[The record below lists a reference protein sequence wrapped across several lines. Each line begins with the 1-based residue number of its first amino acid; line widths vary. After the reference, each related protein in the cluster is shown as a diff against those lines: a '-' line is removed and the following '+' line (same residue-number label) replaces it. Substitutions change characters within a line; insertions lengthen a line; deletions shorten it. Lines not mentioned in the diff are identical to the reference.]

1 MLPSKPTSASAI
13 NIMTLCWKYV
23 MCLGYFNMSA
33 TYNRLLN
40 KCHFNSDKLFLVTEE
55 KLGIKNEARHI

>member
-1 MLPSKPTSASAI
+1 
-13 NIMTLCWKYV
+13 
-23 MCLGYFNMSA
+23 MCLRHFNMSA

-40 KCHFNSDKLFLVTEE
+40 KRHINSDKLFLVTEE